1 MQNTVGMFSTYLL
14 VDGYKRRVCLEPFQ
28 TILILFVESLNKYIF
43 VLQTIRLFNALSVMR
58 LPVFL
63 VGLCLTMH
71 VSFSQTV
78 PKLEDV
84 AAIRGQCGCHDVTF
98 LYAETFAPEKS
109 YVFKDRYI
117 AKGTELV
124 FVDEES
130 PTKIVIQHLL
140 VVNDSITVKHWREDW
155 LYQNTSLLKFEQN
168 ATWKRE
174 KLTVEQVKGQWT
186 QKVFEVDDS
195 PRYEGSATW
204 IHADKR
210 NYWEN
215 TADAP
220 LPRREYTKR
229 SDYNVLR
236 RTDHHEI
243 RSDGYIHDQDNDKV
257 IRSEAGDQLLA
268 SEKGLNV
275 YKRTDERKCQTA
287 KAWWVQN
294 RAYWSDVRAVW
305 NDLLASR
312 DLVSIRGQVKG
323 NVLGR
328 ELDELATTTQKTT
341 YNSAASR
348 QLIRQT
354 IEKYL
359 K

>member
-1 MQNTVGMFSTYLL
+1 
-14 VDGYKRRVCLEPFQ
+14 
-28 TILILFVESLNKYIF
+28 
-43 VLQTIRLFNALSVMR
+43 MR
-58 LPVFL
+58 LPLLF
-63 VGLCLTMH
+63 VGFYI
-71 VSFSQTV
+71 SAQAAFSQTS
-78 PKLEDV
+78 PKPEDV
-84 AAIRGQCGCHDVTF
+84 SAIKGQCGCHDVNF

-109 YVFKDRYI
+109 YAFKDRYT

-124 FVDEES
+124 FVEEES

-140 VVNDSITVKHWREDW
+140 VVSDSMVVKHWREDW
-155 LYQNTSLLKFEQN
+155 LYQNTSLLKFDQN

-174 KLTVEQVKGQWT
+174 KLTADQAKGQWT

-204 IHADKR
+204 NHADGR
-210 NYWEN
+210 HYWEN

-229 SDYNVLR
+229 TDYNVLR
-236 RTDHHEI
+236 RTNHHEI
-243 RSDGYIHDQDNDKV
+243 RPDGYVHEQDNDKI

-268 SEKGLNV
+268 SEKGINT
-275 YKRTDERKCQTA
+275 YKRTDEKKCQAA
-287 KAWWVQN
+287 KDFWAKN
-294 RAYWSDVRAVW
+294 RTYWADVRAVW
-305 NDLLASR
+305 NDVLANR
-312 DLVSIRGQVKG
+312 DVVAIKGQVKG
-323 NVLGR
+323 SVLGR
-328 ELDELATTTQKTT
+328 ELDELATTMQKTVYDSKT
-341 YNSAASR
+341 SR